1 MTTGVRAQDLRLP
14 PAPPGLTVGL
24 YGGTFDPPH
33 EAHRLVAETA
43 LRRLSLDRVW
53 WMVTPGNPLKDHG
66 RLASLERRIAASR
79 ALARDPRIV
88 VTGFEAGTGLAYT
101 ADMLAWLMARRPD
114 VRFVWIM
121 GGDSLAGFHHWRDWP
136 DIVRRLPIAVVDRPG
151 ATLST
156 LSAPMARAFARHRL
170 REHDARALP
179 FRPAP
184 AWVYLHGPRSALSS
198 TAIRE
203 RLLAPT

>member
-1 MTTGVRAQDLRLP
+1 MTSGPADSDLRLP
-14 PAPPGLTVGL
+14 PATPGLTIGL

-43 LRRLSLDRVW
+43 LRRLRLDRLW

-66 RLASLERRIAASR
+66 RLPPLENRIAASR
-79 ALARDPRIV
+79 AVARHPRIV

-101 ADMLAWLMARRPD
+101 AQTLGWVMRRRPG

-156 LSAPMARAFARHRL
+156 LSAPMARAFARQRL
-170 REHDARALP
+170 PEHDAPALAH
-179 FRPAP
+179 RSAP

-203 RLLAPT
+203 RLLAPS